1 MNTSVPPPHIRIPV
15 QRICSEYLEMPG
27 LRLTNAQAQ
36 RLLGLDA
43 VVCNDALT
51 FLVDA
56 GFLRRTPT
64 GQYARSTDGLI
75 VSPFRMAKAQ
85 PVQAGRGHRAS

>member
-1 MNTSVPPPHIRIPV
+1 
-15 QRICSEYLEMPG
+15 MPG

-36 RLLGLDA
+36 RLLGLEPA
-43 VVCNDALT
+43 VCNDALT

-56 GFLRRTPT
+56 GFLRCTPT
-64 GQYARSTDGLI
+64 GQYVRLTDGLI

-85 PVQAGRGHRAS
+85 PVQTRTGHKAC

>member
-1 MNTSVPPPHIRIPV
+1 MNTSAPAAIRIPV

-36 RLLGLDA
+36 RLLGLEA
-43 VVCNDALT
+43 AVCNDALA

-56 GFLRRTPT
+56 GFLRLTPT
-64 GQYARSTDGLI
+64 GQYARLTDGLI
-75 VSPFRMAKAQ
+75 VAPFRMAKAQ
-85 PVQAGRGHRAS
+85 PVQARSQKAS